1 MLPFRKHLLAILASG
16 GAVSATPLTSFALVG
31 DSLTQY
37 GNLYLNLN
45 TIVLTRTSNVVT
57 FTKAGH
63 GIFGTGTPVYLLNT
77 TDSSFEGMYLATY
90 VDANNLSLSG
100 GPTGADGTT
109 TGTANT
115 GLTQQNRFARRGA
128 WAWAQASK
136 SGGLKFLGAYGQGGD
151 MAENMSGATTQ
162 ALALNPDAIILG
174 AGINNVFAGSQ
185 SAATAWANIQ
195 ARIDQINAGGK
206 VAVCVSITPPT
217 TAYASWS
224 AAKMTAAQTV
234 NASIQAYCAASPS
247 NRIYVDAW
255 TPLYDSGSNGA
266 YSWATY
272 DTLHWTTAAAKLVG
286 EAVASAIAA
295 NTSAAP
301 ALLPVSAS
309 DTGTV
314 NGAARFILRGPW
326 VNTGGGLLGG
336 GMTGSAPAGTA
347 WTRTSTGTGVCSIV
361 DPGDGKGFQAQC
373 VFTPGAANEDLAYWP
388 WTNSAPTLATL
399 GLTSS
404 DTIALAVEVEWSG
417 AQSANLGRIELFIA
431 SQTSGLFGIAS
442 DGNDLESSAVR
453 YPDSGTK
460 VFYTGPV
467 KLNASWTNVTAKVE
481 LRFVAASASALTLKV
496 RCVCLFK
503 L

>member
-1 MLPFRKHLLAILASG
+1 MSG
-16 GAVSATPLTSFALVG
+16 GNSTTG
-31 DSLTQY
+31 
-37 GNLYLNLN
+37 
-45 TIVLTRTSNVVT
+45 
-57 FTKAGH
+57 
-63 GIFGTGTPVYLLNT
+63 GTGC
-77 TDSSFEGMYLATY
+77 
-90 VDANNLSLSG
+90 LSLIAWTITLSG

-128 WAWAQASK
+128 WAWTQAAK
-136 SGGLKFLGAYGQGGD
+136 NGGLKFIAAFGQGGD
-151 MAENMSGATTQ
+151 MAENMSGAVTQ

-206 VAVCVSITPPT
+206 VAVCVSITPPAT
-217 TAYASWS
+217 GYASWS

-234 NASIQAYCAASPS
+234 NASMQAYCAASPS

-286 EAVASAIAA
+286 EAVATAIAA
-295 NTSAAP
+295 NTATAP
-301 ALLPVSAS
+301 TLLPVSSS

-314 NGAARFILRGPW
+314 NGATRFILRGPW
-326 VNTGGGLLGG
+326 VTTGGGALGA
-336 GMTGSAPAGTA
+336 GMTGSAPVGTA
-347 WTRTSTGTGVCSIV
+347 WTRTGTGSGVCSIV
-361 DPGDGKGFQAQC
+361 DPGDSKGIQAQC
-373 VFTPGAANEDLAYWP
+373 VFTPAAANDEAVYYP
-388 WTNSAPTLATL
+388 WTNSPPTLATL
-399 GLTSS
+399 GLTSA
-404 DTIALAVEVEWSG
+404 DTIAVAIEVEWSG
-417 AQSANLGRIELFIA
+417 AQAANLARIDLA
-431 SQTSGLFGIAS
+431 VQSQTSGLYGIAT
-442 DGNDLESSAVR
+442 DGGDIESVAAR
-453 YPDSGTK
+453 YPDSGSK

-467 KLNASWTNVTAKVE
+467 KLNASWTNVNTLLAA
-481 LRFVAASASALTLKV
+481 RFIGSSASALTLKV
-496 RCVCLFK
+496 RRVCLFK